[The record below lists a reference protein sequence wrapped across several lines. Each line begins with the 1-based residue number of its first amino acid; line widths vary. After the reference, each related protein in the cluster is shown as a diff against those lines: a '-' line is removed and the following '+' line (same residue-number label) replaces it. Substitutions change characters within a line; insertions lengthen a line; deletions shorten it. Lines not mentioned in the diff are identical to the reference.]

1 MNKLKLSTVAQ
12 WCGGR
17 LQGND
22 TEIDNV
28 SIDSRAVNT
37 TSLFVAIKGERFD
50 AHDFAKQVEESG
62 AAAMVCHR
70 EVDVSIPVIY
80 VEDTKKAFID
90 IARNYRQSIKNLTV
104 IGLTGSVG
112 KTTTKEMT
120 YLVASKKFNAIKTQG
135 NLNND
140 IGLPRTLF
148 TLDDSYNGAVIE
160 MGMSAFGEISL
171 LSKTCLPDIGIITNI
186 GVSHIEHLGSRD
198 GILKAKLEILD
209 GMKKGSTLILN
220 YDNDKLQT
228 VKTADYNIVSFGIDN
243 KEANVIAQNITE
255 KDGKTSFDVLSDG
268 KTQSVTIPTIGIH
281 NVYDALAAYCVG
293 LEIGLETSVIAEA
306 LGEYVPSG
314 MRQRINKV
322 NGVTVIE
329 DCYNASPDSQ
339 RAAINAL
346 MSIEGDRKIAVLG
359 DMLELGDYSATAHT
373 EIGEYAAAK
382 KVDLLYTYGE
392 ESKNIA
398 AAAESNGVKVFAFT
412 DKEALFEAL
421 RREIKPSDV
430 VLFKASRGMKLEEVI
445 NKLYEEWKDK

>member
-1 MNKLKLSTVAQ
+1 MNRLKLSTVAA
-12 WCGGR
+12 WCGGT
-17 LQGND
+17 LKGND
-22 TEIDNV
+22 AEIDNV
-28 SIDSRAVNT
+28 SIDSRAVNS
-37 TSLFVAIKGERFD
+37 TSLFVAVKGERFD

-62 AAAMVCHR
+62 AAAIVAHR
-70 EVDVSIPVIY
+70 ALDVNIPVIY

-120 YLVASKKFNAIKTQG
+120 YLVASRKFNAIKTQG

-148 TLDDSYNGAVIE
+148 TLDDSCDGAVIE
-160 MGMSAFGEISL
+160 MGMSNFGEISL

-186 GVSHIEHLGSRD
+186 GVSHIEYLGSRD

-220 YDNDKLQT
+220 YDNDKLRT
-228 VKTADYNIVSFGIDN
+228 VKSDEYNIVSFGIEN
-243 KEANVIAQNITE
+243 EEAKVLGDEISE
-255 KDGKTSFDVLSDG
+255 KDGETSFKVYFDG
-268 KTQSVTIPTIGIH
+268 KSQAVTIPTIGIH
-281 NVYDALAAYCVG
+281 NVYNALAAFCTG
-293 LEIGLETSVIAEA
+293 LEIGLEPSVIAEA
-306 LGEYVPSG
+306 LSEYEPAG
-314 MRQRINKV
+314 MRQRINKI
-322 NGVTVIE
+322 NGITVIE

-346 MSIEGDRKIAVLG
+346 MSIEGERKIAVLG
-359 DMLELGDYSATAHT
+359 DMLELGDYSETAHT

-382 KVDLLYTYGE
+382 KVDMLFAYGE
-392 ESKNIA
+392 ESKHIA
-398 AAAESNGVKVFAFT
+398 GAAEKGGVKAFAFT
-412 DKEALFEAL
+412 DKTELTDALKKEL
-421 RREIKPSDV
+421 KPSDA

-445 NKLYEEWKDK
+445 NRLYEEWKDK